1 MSAEPTVSSADRAVS
16 QLRVAESRWY
26 QALKQHRLAPPDQ
39 GFSRRLRDF
48 ADACE
53 QQQAAY
59 GYAAG
64 AGLAWDP
71 LPPKSARRPP
81 PELLPDSGRRGPPE
95 LWERFDLG
103 IEDLNRAL
111 EGISLQAI
119 ARVFG
124 ELSEIAREVAVA
136 VAEEDAGRGRGRGR
150 RAG

>member
-1 MSAEPTVSSADRAVS
+1 MSAERPVSDAERAVS
-16 QLRVAESRWY
+16 QMRVAESRWY
-26 QALKQHRLAPPDQ
+26 EALKQHRLAPPDE

-59 GYAAG
+59 GYAAA

-81 PELLPDSGRRGPPE
+81 AELLPDSGRRGSRE
-95 LWERFDLG
+95 LWERFDVA

-111 EGISLQAI
+111 QGISLQAI

-124 ELSEIAREVAVA
+124 ELSETARELAAAVSA
-136 VAEEDAGRGRGRGR
+136 QDAARGRSR